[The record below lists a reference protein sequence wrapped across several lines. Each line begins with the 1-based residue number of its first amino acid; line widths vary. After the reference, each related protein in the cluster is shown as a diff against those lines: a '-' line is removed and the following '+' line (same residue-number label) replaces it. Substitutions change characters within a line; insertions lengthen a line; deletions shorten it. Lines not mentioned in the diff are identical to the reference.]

1 MFLLL
6 KKEKPQLNREHCM
19 GVLCLPR
26 QVRNELEGFVI
37 LEESFDILGL
47 GWRKGGGVFVE
58 ELKCGIQ
65 EEHESLCVSPTKLM
79 LPKTQI
85 MTH

>member
-1 MFLLL
+1 
-6 KKEKPQLNREHCM
+6 M

-26 QVRNELEGFVI
+26 QVRSELEGFVI
-37 LEESFDILGL
+37 LEESFNWYTCIRVGVEE
-47 GWRKGGGVFVE
+47 GGGVE

-65 EEHESLCVSPTKLM
+65 EEHESLCVSPTKFM

>member
-6 KKEKPQLNREHCM
+6 KKEKPQLNRAHCM
-19 GVLCLPR
+19 GVLFLPR
-26 QVRNELEGFVI
+26 QVRSELEGFVI
-37 LEESFDILGL
+37 LEESFDIRVLEL
-47 GWRKGGGVFVE
+47 GWKEGGVW
-58 ELKCGIQ
+58 KNSK
-65 EEHESLCVSPTKLM
+65 EEHESLCVSPTKFM